1 MEGAKDETTGATPQ
15 KASLG
20 PKGRLSG
27 QTVLNP
33 MKTLSLQQKRQWLI
47 AKGYES
53 ARTGDQKFVESLY
66 GMYQKPK
73 HAVRAAPKEWK
84 MWSGT
89 FRPHHCR

>member
-27 QTVLNP
+27 QTVSNP
-33 MKTLSLQQKRQWLI
+33 MKTLSLKQKRQWLI

-53 ARTGDQKFVESLY
+53 ARNGDEKFVESLY
-66 GMYQKPK
+66 GLYQRPQSGVK
-73 HAVRAAPKEWK
+73 AAPKEWK

-89 FRPHHCR
+89 FRLHHRR